1 MKVLLISPTSGG
13 IGGIAQHVDGL
24 SQFLTGVGHEV
35 DILSS
40 ANTFTIPIKRLK
52 NPSFMF
58 SSFLKTKF
66 KKGNDIAHAHHI
78 IAALAMK
85 NFSCKKILSIH
96 GVYSKNI
103 DQLYGKTISN
113 ISKKY
118 EKIALNLVDAITV
131 NSKEG
136 YDYYT
141 KMGFNVVQI
150 PNAIDLN
157 LIPKK
162 SNKQFKNQLIFA
174 GRLSKEKGIE
184 ILLEAASQLP
194 NNYHLLIAGSGPL
207 EEKVRKLSDEK
218 TNLHYLGYQSKQNV
232 LSLIRGSDLLI
243 QPSLEEGISSTL
255 LEAMAC
261 GTCVLG
267 SDIEGISEVIENNK
281 TGLLVEPNNSN
292 ELLNKIL
299 YLLPKKEKR
308 LSMANEGL
316 ERVKKYDWKI
326 VGKLYLNFYES
337 LLNKSI

>member
-1 MKVLLISPTSGG
+1 MKILLISPTSGG
-13 IGGIAQHVDGL
+13 IGGIAQHVGGL

-113 ISKKY
+113 VSKKY
-118 EKIALNLVDAITV
+118 EKMALNLVDAITV

-162 SNKQFKNQLIFA
+162 STKQFKNQLIFA
-174 GRLSKEKGIE
+174 GRLSKEKGVE
-184 ILLEAASQLP
+184 ILLETASQLP

-218 TNLHYLGYQSKQNV
+218 TNLHYLGYQSKQNM

-281 TGLLVEPNNSN
+281 TGLLVEPNNSD

-326 VGKLYLNFYES
+326 VGKLYVNFYES

>member
-118 EKIALNLVDAITV
+118 EKMALNLVDAITV

-281 TGLLVEPNNSN
+281 TGLLVEPNNSD

>member
-1 MKVLLISPTSGG
+1 MKILLISPTSGG
-13 IGGIAQHVDGL
+13 IGGIAQHVGGL

-113 ISKKY
+113 VSKKY
-118 EKIALNLVDAITV
+118 EKMALNLVDAITV

-162 SNKQFKNQLIFA
+162 STKQFKNQLIFA

-184 ILLEAASQLP
+184 ILLETASQLP
-194 NNYHLLIAGSGPL
+194 DNYHLLIAGSGPL

-218 TNLHYLGYQSKQNV
+218 TNVHYLGYQSKQNM

-261 GTCVLG
+261 GTCILG

-281 TGLLVEPNNSN
+281 TGLLVEPNNSD

-326 VGKLYLNFYES
+326 VGKLYVNFYES

>member
-1 MKVLLISPTSGG
+1 MRVLLISPTSGG

-24 SQFLTGVGHEV
+24 SQFLTVAGHKV
-35 DILSS
+35 DVISS

-52 NPSFMF
+52 NPSFML

-78 IAALAMK
+78 VGALSMK

-103 DQLYGKTISN
+103 AQLYGKTTAN

-118 EKIALNLVDAITV
+118 EKMALNLVDAITV

-136 YDYYT
+136 YNYYT
-141 KMGFNVVQI
+141 EMGFNVVQI

-162 SNKQFKNQLIFA
+162 STKQFENQIIFA

-184 ILLEAASQLP
+184 ILLEAATQLP
-194 NNYHLLIAGSGPL
+194 DNYNLLIAGSGPL
-207 EEKVRKLSDEK
+207 EEKVRNLADKK
-218 TNLHYLGYQSKQNV
+218 TNVHYLGYQSKQNL

-261 GTCVLG
+261 GTCILA
-267 SDIEGISEVIENNK
+267 SNIEGISEIVENNK
-281 TGLLVEPNNSN
+281 TGLLVEPNNKD

-308 LSMANEGL
+308 LNLANEGL
-316 ERVKKYDWKI
+316 EMVKKYDWEV

-337 LLNKSI
+337 LLN

>member
-1 MKVLLISPTSGG
+1 MKILLISPTSGG

-40 ANTFTIPIKRLK
+40 ANTFTVPIKRLK

-118 EKIALNLVDAITV
+118 EKMALNLVDAITV

-162 SNKQFKNQLIFA
+162 STKQFKNQLIFA

-267 SDIEGISEVIENNK
+267 SDIEGISEVIENKK
-281 TGLLVEPNNSN
+281 TGLLVEPNNKD

>member
-1 MKVLLISPTSGG
+1 MRVLLISPTSGG

-24 SQFLTGVGHEV
+24 SQFLTVAGHKV
-35 DILSS
+35 DVISS

-52 NPSFMF
+52 NPSFML

-78 IAALAMK
+78 VGALSMK

-103 DQLYGKTISN
+103 AQLYGKTTAN

-118 EKIALNLVDAITV
+118 EKMALNLVDAITV

-136 YDYYT
+136 YNYYT
-141 KMGFNVVQI
+141 EMGFNVVQI

-162 SNKQFKNQLIFA
+162 STKQFENQIIFA

-184 ILLEAASQLP
+184 ILLEAATQLP
-194 NNYHLLIAGSGPL
+194 DNYNLLIAGSGPL
-207 EEKVRKLSDEK
+207 EEKVRNLADKK
-218 TNLHYLGYQSKQNV
+218 TNVHYLGYQSKQNL
-232 LSLIRGSDLLI
+232 LSLIQGSDLLI

-261 GTCVLG
+261 GTCILA
-267 SDIEGISEVIENNK
+267 SNIEGISELVENNK
-281 TGLLVEPNNSN
+281 SGLLVEPNNSD

-299 YLLPKKEKR
+299 DLLPKKEKR
-308 LSMANEGL
+308 LRMANEGL
-316 ERVKKYDWKI
+316 EIVKKYDWKR

-337 LLNKSI
+337 LLN

>member
-1 MKVLLISPTSGG
+1 MKILLISPTSDG

-24 SQFLTGVGHEV
+24 SQFLTGSGQEV

-40 ANTFTIPIKRLK
+40 KNTFTIPIKRLK

-66 KKGNDIAHAHHI
+66 KNGNDIVHTHHI
-78 IAALAMK
+78 AGALAMK

-96 GVYSKNI
+96 GVYSQNI
-103 DQLYGKTISN
+103 DQLYGKTTAN

-118 EKIALNLVDAITV
+118 EKIALNSVDGITV
-131 NSKEG
+131 DHKEA
-136 YDYYT
+136 YNYYT

-150 PNAIDLN
+150 PNAINLQ

-162 SNKQFKNQLIFA
+162 STKQFENQIIFA

-218 TNLHYLGYQSKQNV
+218 TYLHYLGYQSNQNV

-243 QPSLEEGISSTL
+243 QPSLDAGISSTL

-261 GTCVLG
+261 GTCILA
-267 SDIEGISEVIENNK
+267 SNIEGISEIVENNK
-281 TGLLVEPNNSN
+281 TGLLVEPNDRD

-308 LSMANEGL
+308 LRMANEGL
-316 ERVKKYDWKI
+316 
-326 VGKLYLNFYES
+326 
-337 LLNKSI
+337 

>member
-1 MKVLLISPTSGG
+1 MKILIISPTSGG

-35 DILSS
+35 DIISS

-78 IAALAMK
+78 AGALAMK
-85 NFSCKKILSIH
+85 NVSCKKILSIH
-96 GVYSKNI
+96 GIYSKNI
-103 DQLYGKTISN
+103 AQLYGKTTAN

-118 EKIALNLVDAITV
+118 EKVALNLADGITV
-131 NSKEG
+131 VSKEG
-136 YDYYT
+136 YNYYT
-141 KMGFNVVQI
+141 EMGFNVVQI

-157 LIPKK
+157 IIPKK
-162 SNKQFKNQLIFA
+162 STKQFENQIIFA

-184 ILLEAASQLP
+184 ILLETATHLP
-194 NNYHLLIAGSGPL
+194 DNYHLLIAGSGPL
-207 EEKVRKLSDEK
+207 EEKVRNLSDKK
-218 TNLHYLGYQSKQNV
+218 TNVHYLGYQSKQNL

-243 QPSLEEGISSTL
+243 QPSLEEGMSSTL

-261 GTCVLG
+261 GTCILA
-267 SDIEGISEVIENNK
+267 SNIEGISEIVENNK
-281 TGLLVEPNNSN
+281 TGLLVEPNNRD

-308 LSMANEGL
+308 LRMANEGL
-316 ERVKKYDWKI
+316 EVVKKYDWKR

-337 LLNKSI
+337 LLN

>member
-1 MKVLLISPTSGG
+1 MKILLISPTSGG

-24 SQFLTGVGHEV
+24 SQFLTGVNHEV
-35 DILSS
+35 DIISS

-66 KKGNDIAHAHHI
+66 KKDNDIAHAHHI
-78 IAALAMK
+78 VGALAMK

-103 DQLYGKTISN
+103 AQLYGNTTSN

-118 EKIALNLVDAITV
+118 EKMALNLVDAITV

-162 SNKQFKNQLIFA
+162 STKQFENQMIFA

-184 ILLEAASQLP
+184 ILLETATQLP
-194 NNYHLLIAGSGPL
+194 DNYHLLIAGSGPL
-207 EEKVRKLSDEK
+207 EEKVRNLADKK
-218 TNLHYLGYQSKQNV
+218 TNVHYLGYQSKQNV

-243 QPSLEEGISSTL
+243 QPSLEEGMSSTL

-261 GTCVLG
+261 GTCILG
-267 SDIEGISEVIENNK
+267 SNIEGISEIVENNK
-281 TGLLVEPNNSN
+281 TGLLVEPNNRD

>member
-1 MKVLLISPTSGG
+1 MKILLISPTSGG
-13 IGGIAQHVDGL
+13 IGGIAQHVGGL

-113 ISKKY
+113 VSKKY
-118 EKIALNLVDAITV
+118 EKMALNLVDAITV

-162 SNKQFKNQLIFA
+162 STKQFKNQLIFA

-184 ILLEAASQLP
+184 ILLETASQLP
-194 NNYHLLIAGSGPL
+194 DNYHLLIAGSGPL

-218 TNLHYLGYQSKQNV
+218 TNLHYLGYQSKQNM

-261 GTCVLG
+261 GTCILG

-281 TGLLVEPNNSN
+281 TGLLVEPNNSD

-326 VGKLYLNFYES
+326 VGKLYVNFYES

>member
-1 MKVLLISPTSGG
+1 MKILLISPTSGG

-40 ANTFTIPIKRLK
+40 MNTFTIPIKRLK

-118 EKIALNLVDAITV
+118 EKMALNLVDAITV

-162 SNKQFKNQLIFA
+162 STKQFKNQLIFA

-184 ILLEAASQLP
+184 ILLETASQLP

-218 TNLHYLGYQSKQNV
+218 TNLHYLGYQSKQNM
-232 LSLIRGSDLLI
+232 LSLIQGSDLLI

-281 TGLLVEPNNSN
+281 TGLLVEPNNSD

-326 VGKLYLNFYES
+326 VGKLYVNFYES

>member
-1 MKVLLISPTSGG
+1 MKILLISPTSGG
-13 IGGIAQHVDGL
+13 IGGIAQHVGGL

-113 ISKKY
+113 VSKKY
-118 EKIALNLVDAITV
+118 EKMALNLVDAITV

-162 SNKQFKNQLIFA
+162 STKQFKNQLIFA

-184 ILLEAASQLP
+184 ILLETASQLP
-194 NNYHLLIAGSGPL
+194 DNYHLLIAGSGPL
-207 EEKVRKLSDEK
+207 EEKVRKLSNEK
-218 TNLHYLGYQSKQNV
+218 TNVHYLGYQSKQNM

-261 GTCVLG
+261 GTCILG

-281 TGLLVEPNNSN
+281 TGLLVEPNNSD

-299 YLLPKKEKR
+299 YLLPKNEKR

-326 VGKLYLNFYES
+326 VGKLYVNFYES

>member
-1 MKVLLISPTSGG
+1 MKILLISPTSGG
-13 IGGIAQHVDGL
+13 IGGIAQHVGGL

-113 ISKKY
+113 VSKKY
-118 EKIALNLVDAITV
+118 EKMALNLVDAITV

-162 SNKQFKNQLIFA
+162 STKQFKNQLIFA

-184 ILLEAASQLP
+184 ILLETASQLP
-194 NNYHLLIAGSGPL
+194 DNYHLLIAGSGPL
-207 EEKVRKLSDEK
+207 EEKVRKLSNEK
-218 TNLHYLGYQSKQNV
+218 TNVHYLGYQSKQNM

-261 GTCVLG
+261 GTCILG

-281 TGLLVEPNNSN
+281 TGLLVEPNNSD

-326 VGKLYLNFYES
+326 VGKLYVNFYES

>member
-1 MKVLLISPTSGG
+1 MKILLISPTSGG
-13 IGGIAQHVDGL
+13 IGGIAQHVGGL

-96 GVYSKNI
+96 GFYSKNI

-113 ISKKY
+113 VSKKY
-118 EKIALNLVDAITV
+118 EKMALNLVDAITV

-162 SNKQFKNQLIFA
+162 STKQFKNQLIFA

-184 ILLEAASQLP
+184 ILLETASQLP
-194 NNYHLLIAGSGPL
+194 DNYHLLIAGSGPL

-218 TNLHYLGYQSKQNV
+218 TNLHYLGYQSKQNM

-261 GTCVLG
+261 GTCILG

-281 TGLLVEPNNSN
+281 TGLLVEPNNSD

-326 VGKLYLNFYES
+326 VGKLYVNFYES

>member
-35 DILSS
+35 DVISS
-40 ANTFTIPIKRLK
+40 ANTLTIPIKRLK

-66 KKGNDIAHAHHI
+66 KKDNDIVHAHHI
-78 IAALAMK
+78 AGALAMK
-85 NFSCKKILSIH
+85 NVSCKKILSIH
-96 GVYSKNI
+96 GIYSKNI
-103 DQLYGKTISN
+103 AQLYGKTTSN

-118 EKIALNLVDAITV
+118 EKTALNLADGITV
-131 NSKEG
+131 VSKEG

-141 KMGFNVVQI
+141 EMGFNVVQI

-157 LIPKK
+157 IIPKK
-162 SNKQFKNQLIFA
+162 STKQFENQIIFA

-184 ILLEAASQLP
+184 ILLETATHLP
-194 NNYHLLIAGSGPL
+194 DNYHLLIAGSGPL
-207 EEKVRKLSDEK
+207 EEKVRNLADKK
-218 TNLHYLGYQSKQNV
+218 TNVHYLGYQSKQNL
-232 LSLIRGSDLLI
+232 LSLIQGSDLLI

-261 GTCVLG
+261 GTCILA
-267 SDIEGISEVIENNK
+267 SNIEGISELVENNK
-281 TGLLVEPNNSN
+281 NGLLVEPNNR
-292 ELLNKIL
+292 EKLLSKIL
-299 YLLPKKEKR
+299 DLLPKKEKR
-308 LSMANEGL
+308 LRMANEGL
-316 ERVKKYDWKI
+316 EIVKKYDWKR

-337 LLNKSI
+337 LLN

>member
-1 MKVLLISPTSGG
+1 MKILLISPTSGG
-13 IGGIAQHVDGL
+13 IGGIAQHVCGL

-113 ISKKY
+113 VSKKY
-118 EKIALNLVDAITV
+118 EKMALNLVDAITV

-150 PNAIDLN
+150 PNAIDLS

-162 SNKQFKNQLIFA
+162 STKQFKNQLIFA

-184 ILLEAASQLP
+184 ILLETASQLP

-218 TNLHYLGYQSKQNV
+218 TNLHYLGYQSKQNM

-281 TGLLVEPNNSN
+281 TGLLVEPNNSD

-337 LLNKSI
+337 LLN

>member
-118 EKIALNLVDAITV
+118 EKMALNLVDAITV

-162 SNKQFKNQLIFA
+162 STKQFKNQLIFA

-281 TGLLVEPNNSN
+281 TGLLVEPNNKD

-316 ERVKKYDWKI
+316 ERVKKYDWKV

-337 LLNKSI
+337 LLN

>member
-1 MKVLLISPTSGG
+1 MKILLISPTSGG

-24 SQFLTGVGHEV
+24 SQFLTGLGHEV
-35 DILSS
+35 DIISS

-66 KKGNDIAHAHHI
+66 KKGKDIVHAHHI
-78 IAALAMK
+78 VGALAMK
-85 NFSCKKILSIH
+85 NVSCKKILSIH
-96 GVYSKNI
+96 GIYSKNI
-103 DQLYGKTISN
+103 AQLYGKTTSN

-118 EKIALNLVDAITV
+118 EKIALSLADAITV

-136 YDYYT
+136 YNYYT
-141 KMGFNVVQI
+141 EMGFNVVQI

-162 SNKQFKNQLIFA
+162 STKQFENQIIFA

-184 ILLEAASQLP
+184 ILLEIATQLP
-194 NNYHLLIAGSGPL
+194 DNYHLLIAGSGPL
-207 EEKVRKLSDEK
+207 EEKVQNLADKK
-218 TNLHYLGYQSKQNV
+218 TNVHYLGYQSKQNL

-243 QPSLEEGISSTL
+243 QPSLEEGMSSTL

-261 GTCVLG
+261 GTCILA
-267 SDIEGISEVIENNK
+267 SNIEGISEIVENNK
-281 TGLLVEPNNSN
+281 NGLLVEPNNRD
-292 ELLNKIL
+292 ELINKIL
-299 YLLPKKEKR
+299 ELLPKKEKR
-308 LSMANEGL
+308 LRMANEGL
-316 ERVKKYDWKI
+316 EIVKKYDWKK

-337 LLNKSI
+337 LLN

>member
-1 MKVLLISPTSGG
+1 MRVLLISPTSGG

-24 SQFLTGVGHEV
+24 SRFLDVAGHKV
-35 DILSS
+35 DVISS

-52 NPSFMF
+52 NPSFML

-78 IAALAMK
+78 VGALSMK

-103 DQLYGKTISN
+103 AQLYGKTTAN

-118 EKIALNLVDAITV
+118 EKMALNLVDGITV

-136 YDYYT
+136 YNYYT
-141 KMGFNVVQI
+141 EMGFNVVQI

-162 SNKQFKNQLIFA
+162 STKQFENQIIFA

-184 ILLEAASQLP
+184 IMLDAAAQLP

-207 EEKVRKLSDEK
+207 EEKVQNLADKK
-218 TNLHYLGYQSKQNV
+218 TNVHYLGYQSKQNL

-243 QPSLEEGISSTL
+243 QPSLEEGMSSTL

-261 GTCVLG
+261 GTCILA
-267 SDIEGISEVIENNK
+267 SNIEGISEIVENNK
-281 TGLLVEPNNSN
+281 TGLLVEPNNKD

-308 LSMANEGL
+308 LNMVNEGL
-316 ERVKKYDWKI
+316 KMVKKYDWEV
-326 VGKLYLNFYES
+326 VGKLYVNFYES
-337 LLNKSI
+337 LLN

>member
-1 MKVLLISPTSGG
+1 MKILLISPTSGG
-13 IGGIAQHVDGL
+13 IGGIAQHVGGL

-118 EKIALNLVDAITV
+118 EKMALNLVDAITV

-157 LIPKK
+157 IIPKK
-162 SNKQFKNQLIFA
+162 STKQFKNQLIFA

-184 ILLEAASQLP
+184 ILLETASQLP

-218 TNLHYLGYQSKQNV
+218 TNLHYLGYQSKQNM

-281 TGLLVEPNNSN
+281 TGLLVEPNNSD

>member
-1 MKVLLISPTSGG
+1 MKILLISPTSGG
-13 IGGIAQHVDGL
+13 IGGIAQHVCGL

-118 EKIALNLVDAITV
+118 EKMALNLVDAITV

-150 PNAIDLN
+150 PNAIDLS

-162 SNKQFKNQLIFA
+162 STKQFKNQLIFA

-184 ILLEAASQLP
+184 ILLETASQLP

-218 TNLHYLGYQSKQNV
+218 TNLHYLGYQSKQNM

-281 TGLLVEPNNSN
+281 TGLLVEPNNSD

>member
-1 MKVLLISPTSGG
+1 MKILLISPTSGG

-24 SQFLTGVGHEV
+24 SQFLTGLGHEV
-35 DILSS
+35 DIISS

-66 KKGNDIAHAHHI
+66 KKGKDIVHAHHI
-78 IAALAMK
+78 VGALAMK
-85 NFSCKKILSIH
+85 NVSCKKILSIH
-96 GVYSKNI
+96 GIYSKNI
-103 DQLYGKTISN
+103 AQLYGKTASN

-118 EKIALNLVDAITV
+118 EKTALNLADAITV

-136 YDYYT
+136 YNYYT
-141 KMGFNVVQI
+141 KMGFNVAQI
-150 PNAIDLN
+150 PNAVDLN

-162 SNKQFKNQLIFA
+162 STKQFENQIIFA

-184 ILLEAASQLP
+184 ILLETATQLP
-194 NNYHLLIAGSGPL
+194 DNYHLLIAGSGPL
-207 EEKVRKLSDEK
+207 EEKVR
-218 TNLHYLGYQSKQNV
+218 NLADKKINVHYLGYQAKQNL
-232 LSLIRGSDLLI
+232 LSLIRGSDLLV

-261 GTCVLG
+261 GTCILG
-267 SDIEGISEVIENNK
+267 SNIEGISEIVENNK
-281 TGLLVEPNNSN
+281 TGLLVKPNNSD

-299 YLLPKKEKR
+299 DLLPKKEKR
-308 LSMANEGL
+308 LRMANEGL
-316 ERVKKYDWKI
+316 EIAKKYDWKR

-337 LLNKSI
+337 LLRLN

>member
-1 MKVLLISPTSGG
+1 MKILLISPTSGG

-24 SQFLTGVGHEV
+24 SQFLTGVGHEIDV
-35 DILSS
+35 ISS
-40 ANTFTIPIKRLK
+40 ANTLTIPIKRLK

-66 KKGNDIAHAHHI
+66 KKDNDIVHAHHI
-78 IAALAMK
+78 AGALAMK

-96 GVYSKNI
+96 GIYSKNI
-103 DQLYGKTISN
+103 AQLYGKTTSN

-118 EKIALNLVDAITV
+118 EKTALNWADGITV
-131 NSKEG
+131 ISKEG
-136 YDYYT
+136 YNYYT

-157 LIPKK
+157 IIPKK
-162 SNKQFKNQLIFA
+162 STKQFENQIIFA

-184 ILLEAASQLP
+184 ILLETATDLP
-194 NNYHLLIAGSGPL
+194 DNYHLLIAGSGPL
-207 EEKVRKLSDEK
+207 EEKVRSLADKK
-218 TNLHYLGYQSKQNV
+218 TNVHYLGYQSKQNL

-243 QPSLEEGISSTL
+243 QPSLEEGMSSTL

-261 GTCVLG
+261 GTCILG
-267 SDIEGISEVIENNK
+267 SNIEGISEIVENNK
-281 TGLLVEPNNSN
+281 NGLLVEPNNRD

-299 YLLPKKEKR
+299 DLLPKKEKR
-308 LSMANEGL
+308 LRMVNEGL
-316 ERVKKYDWKI
+316 EIVKKYDWKV

-337 LLNKSI
+337 LLN